1 MERFLS
7 LPSLPVIKRQT
18 CPATLWNTNMN
29 YIYRQTRNHPLTNS
43 KILIP
48 ILKFFDN
55 ARIFVS
61 NMSSIGCFLSS
72 LLLWRLSISEFFH
85 AKMHFLEYLNQPLP
99 RAVLIDGS
107 FRWSIK
113 SSTTSLPVTTEMVK
127 EQSSWIFIRSRRY

>member
-55 ARIFVS
+55 ARIFQVKYVKYRL
-61 NMSSIGCFLSS
+61 FLIQFAVMEIKH
-72 LLLWRLSISEFFH
+72 LRV
-85 AKMHFLEYLNQPLP
+85 LP
-99 RAVLIDGS
+99 RQDAFSRVSQPATAKSGFNRRIVSLIDQKFDDEPAS
-107 FRWSIK
+107 YDRDA
-113 SSTTSLPVTTEMVK
+113 
-127 EQSSWIFIRSRRY
+127 